1 MADAGMKA
9 LWSVA
14 FAKSYKHPGQIF
26 LTGIPITVI
35 YKQ

>member
-14 FAKSYKHPGQIF
+14 FAKSYKYPRQIF